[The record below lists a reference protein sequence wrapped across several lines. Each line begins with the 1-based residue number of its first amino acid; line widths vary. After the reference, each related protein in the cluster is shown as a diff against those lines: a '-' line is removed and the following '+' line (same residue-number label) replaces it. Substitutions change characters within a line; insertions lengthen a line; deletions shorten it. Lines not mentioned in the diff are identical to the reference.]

1 MTAETG
7 TSPDARACECEM
19 QMIEACRA
27 VCRQIRRVSSVN
39 GPWLVV
45 TTGGRRPPVIP
56 RDPAMSGPSS
66 VWSWIRSTSAMA
78 S

>member
-1 MTAETG
+1 MTAATG
-7 TSPDARACECEM
+7 TSPDALACECEM

-27 VCRQIRRVSSVN
+27 VCRQIGRVSSVN

-45 TTGGRRPPVIP
+45 TTGGRGPVIP
-56 RDPAMSGPSS
+56 ADPAISGPSS